1 MSRIARLLQRFL
13 LLAILVFAAVFCWLN
28 RDTLALT
35 IQLSLWQWLWVVL
48 GYLGCYW
55 LNALMACQAQWQRGT
70 RPTLAEMLVINA
82 YASILGYAT
91 VLRAGY
97 YSGKLW
103 FYQQRYGLSPSISL
117 GLQGWVSLLVLTGNA
132 WFGLLFGL
140 WLQLGQHM
148 QLPWVHWLLVLGTL
162 LVVVAVV
169 LLLFGLAEQRW
180 LPVPLQRWL
189 GNIKAVI
196 SATSWREIWQLN
208 VQAMLNIPLQ
218 ALALGVLCSVF
229 GLAIPIPYLLLMAV
243 VANLSLIIALTPANL
258 GIKELVLWQL
268 LASLHLP
275 KVQLLGVMMMDRL
288 IQLLILAVISA
299 LGYRLLQQP
308 PQTHKRS
315 DHA

>member
-35 IQLSLWQWLWVVL
+35 ARLSVWQWLWVVL

-55 LNALMACQAQWQRGT
+55 LNALMACQVQWQRGT
-70 RPTLAEMLVINA
+70 KPTLAEMLVINS

-103 FYQQRYGLSPSISL
+103 FYQQRYGLPASISL
-117 GLQGWVSLLVLTGNA
+117 GLQGWVSLLVLSGNA

-140 WLQLGQHM
+140 WLLLGQHM
-148 QLPWVHWLLVLGTL
+148 HLPWVHWLLVLGTL
-162 LVVVAVV
+162 LVVVALL
-169 LLLFGLAEQRW
+169 LLLFVLAEQRW
-180 LPVPLQRWL
+180 LPAALKRWL
-189 GNIKAVI
+189 GNIKAVVT
-196 SATSWREIWQLN
+196 ATSWREIWQLN
-208 VQAMLNIPLQ
+208 LQAILNIPLQ

-229 GLAIPIPYLLLMAV
+229 GLDIPVVYLLLMAV
-243 VANLSLIIALTPANL
+243 VANLSLIIALTPSNL
-258 GIKELVLWQL
+258 GVRELVLWQL
-268 LASLHLP
+268 LADLQLP
-275 KVQLLGVMMMDRL
+275 KVELLGVMMVDRL
-288 IQLLILAVISA
+288 IQFVILALISA
-299 LGYRLLQQP
+299 LGYQLLQKQP
-308 PQTHKRS
+308 QARAGS